1 MKKTR
6 SGLSDVRN
14 FVTWVTGKNKP
25 ATIWNGFGKYM
36 GGLENSSRP
45 TLQDQDRQCRDQD
58 RDREKIGLRRSRD
71 QQRGLEDYKTAV
83 LRRL

>member
-1 MKKTR
+1 
-6 SGLSDVRN
+6 
-14 FVTWVTGKNKP
+14 
-25 ATIWNGFGKYM
+25 M